1 MARNT
6 SVIGIYPDRTTVSDA
21 VNVLHKAGYRT
32 TDISVLSS
40 DNQGSKDFALV
51 KRAKALEGAAAGA
64 AVCAVVGAALAWF
77 CSIQTEMCIRDRVIT
92 VLLFHSSAFAPGEN
106 TTPASARQNTVDT
119 AVFKT
124 LICFFSFDLDT
135 CAAGPSLCRA
145 PCLQDSAGWQHTMDK
160 KHSKVHRHI
169 TMRRARLLCRS
180 GPCLPYLEGNGAQRQ
195 S

>member
-1 MARNT
+1 MWRSDCESRILNT
-6 SVIGIYPDRTTVSDA
+6 YVPAGNPPHPLRWTPGISTGP
-21 VNVLHKAGYRT
+21 LK
-32 TDISVLSS
+32 
-40 DNQGSKDFALV
+40 
-51 KRAKALEGAAAGA
+51 
-64 AVCAVVGAALAWF
+64 
-77 CSIQTEMCIRDRVIT
+77 VIT